1 MAPVLL
7 LALLLGCGAP
17 TDATQAQPTG
27 ASEADTAYV
36 YRSPSR
42 DGIGKVYMG
51 REISRVMGH
60 RGAAWLE
67 RPDRERTERP
77 DLVIEGLAL
86 LSNYTVADVG
96 AGTGYF
102 TFRIAEAVPQGR
114 VFAVDIQPEMLAI
127 IEQRQED
134 LGVDNIT
141 RVLGTESSPELPA
154 DTLDATLL
162 VDAYHEFAY
171 PKEMLAAIFAA
182 TKPGG
187 KLVLI
192 EYRGE
197 DPTVPIK
204 PLHKM
209 TEAQVRLEVEAAGFQ
224 FVANRDFLP
233 QQHFL
238 VFEKP
243 G

>member
-1 MAPVLL
+1 MLL
-7 LALLLGCGAP
+7 TLLFGCGSP
-17 TDATQAQPTG
+17 DATQAQPTG
-27 ASEADTAYV
+27 ASASDTAYV
-36 YRSPSR
+36 YRSASR
-42 DGIGKVYMG
+42 DGIGKFYMG

-86 LSNYTVADVG
+86 LSNYTVADIG

-127 IEQRQED
+127 IEARQRERG
-134 LGVDNIT
+134 LDNIT
-141 RVLGTESSPELPA
+141 RILGTESSPELPA

-171 PKEMLAAIFAA
+171 PREMLAAIYAA

-209 TEAQVRLEVEAAGFQ
+209 TEAQVRLELEAAGFT

>member
-1 MAPVLL
+1 
-7 LALLLGCGAP
+7 
-17 TDATQAQPTG
+17 
-27 ASEADTAYV
+27 
-36 YRSPSR
+36 
-42 DGIGKVYMG
+42 
-51 REISRVMGH
+51 
-60 RGAAWLE
+60 
-67 RPDRERTERP
+67 
-77 DLVIEGLAL
+77 
-86 LSNYTVADVG
+86 
-96 AGTGYF
+96 F

-162 VDAYHEFAY
+162 VDSYHEFAY
-171 PKEMLAAIFAA
+171 PMEMLAAIFAA

-197 DPTVPIK
+197 DPSVPIK